1 MKSLGFPC
9 GSAVKRIHW
18 QCRRPGFNPW
28 DGKISW
34 RREGLPTP
42 VFWLENSMDC
52 IVHGVAESDTTE
64 RLSLSPILWEI
75 RKKNPYLA
83 KIIKGSLLSP
93 WGFPGGSDGKQSAC
107 NVRDPGLIPGSG
119 ISPREGNGNT
129 LQYSCLE
136 SSTDKGDSPWALKE
150 SDTTERLTL
159 SLFSFHSHHARDTTS
174 QFLTREI

>member
-1 MKSLGFPC
+1 
-9 GSAVKRIHW
+9 
-18 QCRRPGFNPW
+18 
-28 DGKISW
+28 
-34 RREGLPTP
+34 
-42 VFWLENSMDC
+42 MDC

-136 SSTDKGDSPWALKE
+136 SSTDKGDSP
-150 SDTTERLTL
+150 
-159 SLFSFHSHHARDTTS
+159 
-174 QFLTREI
+174 